1 MRRLQILTITPS
13 TTSTTPS
20 SFTVG
25 LNNAQLFHGQE
36 WISGAGVRSPF
47 YTFDTDTGTA
57 TPPPPAGTGVL
68 LATTFE
74 VVESTKYNGRY
85 TVYTKPNAGG
95 FESSE
100 LVSGDTLIRVNETME
115 TGTLAETTSPGA
127 GYITNIST
135 YLLTVTGE
143 SSILLLEQQNK
154 QDRPVELMGHR
165 SSGWGEVM
173 FQNLLRQSQSFAGT
187 TAPTNPFL
195 GQLWYDTTLGLLKI
209 REIAG
214 WSIVNSSFFGGP
226 PFRHTQAAASTTWTV
241 NHNLGLAA
249 PFICTTDVFV
259 NVGAGV
265 YKHILPNDVTYV
277 SANQLTVTLT
287 VPYAGYVIIRS

>member
-13 TTSTTPS
+13 TTSATPS

-25 LNNAQLFHGQE
+25 LNNTQLFHGQE

-57 TPPPPAGTGVL
+57 TPPPPTGTGVL
-68 LATTFE
+68 LATSFE

-100 LVSGDTLIRVNETME
+100 LVSGDTLIRVNEAMDA
-115 TGTLAETTSPGA
+115 GTLAETTSPGA
-127 GYITNIST
+127 GFITNIST

-173 FQNLLRQSQSFAGT
+173 FQNMLRQSQSYAGT

-195 GQLWYDTTLGLLKI
+195 GQLWFDTTLGLLKI
-209 REIAG
+209 REISG
-214 WSIVNSSFFGGP
+214 WSIVNSSYFGLP
-226 PFRHTQAAASTTWTV
+226 PFRYTQAVANTTWTV
-241 NHNLGLAA
+241 PHNLALSS
-249 PFICTTDVFV
+249 PFICSADFFV
-259 NVGAGV
+259 NIGAGV
-265 YKHILPNDVTYV
+265 YKPILPSDVTFTN
-277 SANQLTVTLT
+277 ANSLTATFST
-287 VPYAGYVIIRS
+287 AFAGFAIIRA